1 MASRIFA
8 NLGLR
13 GGYSVG
19 EDGWGDAA
27 TEDLRKLSILSQAVV
42 FSFVTELPDS
52 PTNGDRHILSAE
64 DSNSGAANSIIYF
77 DVDTWVYF
85 TPLEGWEVWDIGTAS
100 KYRFNGAAWVAAAAA
115 TVTAT
120 DVSYDAGDEGDSN
133 SEDTTVA
140 QALDELFKRIR
151 AISGAVNAT
160 AVAYDSGTDGDSNST
175 ETNVAD
181 ALDDLYLRIRNIIS
195 GGGVDAGAVTYS
207 SGDGGDSNS
216 DETTVAGAL
225 DDLYGR
231 LRVLDPAFFFVG
243 GSGDAN
249 RRVTYVASRPFIL
262 PASLTGS
269 QTWAET
275 PTTDDS
281 NSASVAFDIQ
291 KNGSSIGTITFDGGS
306 QTGSFTFASA
316 VSFAAGDRLGIVAPA
331 SLGALLGISIT
342 LMGTRIG

>member
-1 MASRIFA
+1 MASRTFA

-27 TEDLRKLSILSQAVV
+27 TEDLRKLSILTQPVV

-52 PTNGDRHILSAE
+52 PVNGDRHILSAE

-77 DVDTWVYF
+77 DVDTWVYI
-85 TPLEGWEVWDIGTAS
+85 TPLEGWEVWDIGTSS
-100 KYRFNGAAWVAAAAA
+100 KYRFNGAAWVAASASAVA
-115 TVTAT
+115 AT
-120 DVSYDAGDEGDSN
+120 DVSYDAGDNGDSN
-133 SEDTTVA
+133 SA
-140 QALDELFKRIR
+140 
-151 AISGAVNAT
+151 
-160 AVAYDSGTDGDSNST
+160 
-175 ETNVAD
+175 
-181 ALDDLYLRIRNIIS
+181 
-195 GGGVDAGAVTYS
+195 
-207 SGDGGDSNS
+207 
-216 DETTVAGAL
+216 ETTVAGAL
-225 DDLYGR
+225 DDLYERVRSAGGTPDASGIAYDAGDNGDSNSAETTVAGALDDLYERVRNSGGTPDATAVTYSSGDLGDSNSDDTTVAAALDELFSR

-262 PASLTGS
+262 PINLTGS
-269 QTWAET
+269 QSWAET

-291 KNGSSIGTITFDGGS
+291 KNGASIGTLTFDGGS
-306 QTGSFTFASA
+306 QTGSFTFSSA

-342 LMGTRIG
+342 LMGSRIG